1 MAYHRKNSGVNSVY
15 WKNSA
20 VNAKQPQKE
29 RRCFTRR
36 KRSVLLSISAV
47 IPAFFPLLLAQKWP
61 PFFEL
66 RSERRKISRKNRIC
80 CFSLTKHFSCF
91 GLTEPVGRLSF
102 EHWNLVNSFSD
113 VMVLIPTRH
122 TVENKLVSEV
132 ICYIRSGV
140 LISKRVIPVNGNFYN
155 KRFFLAKTLLVKNL
169 PLTETEPSIASL
181 GVLNHSLGRAK
192 RILRP
197 FCFTKNAVLS
207 KVSNGS
213 VLACSPSLSE
223 SRLFFAGF

>member
-1 MAYHRKNSGVNSVY
+1 MASNRKIAALTAYHRKNSGVNSVY

-36 KRSVLLSISAV
+36 KRSVLLFISAV

-66 RSERRKISRKNRIC
+66 RSERQKISRKNRIC

-122 TVENKLVSEV
+122 TVDIWVRWKRSWCRKSFAISGLVHWFPKGLYQLMGTS
-132 ICYIRSGV
+132 IT
-140 LISKRVIPVNGNFYN
+140 ND
-155 KRFFLAKTLLVKNL
+155 FFLRK
-169 PLTETEPSIASL
+169 PY
-181 GVLNHSLGRAK
+181 
-192 RILRP
+192 
-197 FCFTKNAVLS
+197 LS
-207 KVSNGS
+207 KIFHWPKQSHQ
-213 VLACSPSLSE
+213 LHLLE
-223 SRLFFAGF
+223 YWTIL